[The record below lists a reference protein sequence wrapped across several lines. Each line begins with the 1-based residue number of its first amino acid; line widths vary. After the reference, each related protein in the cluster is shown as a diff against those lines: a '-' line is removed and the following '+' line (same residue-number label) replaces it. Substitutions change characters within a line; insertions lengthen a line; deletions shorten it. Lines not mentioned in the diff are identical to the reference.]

1 MKVGLRESLIIFL
14 VGLVGLLVGI
24 LITQKSSPEPVA
36 YQQPADDGKLS
47 KSYKE
52 ENLVAKIRDKAKDLQ
67 ACYFT
72 YLEISP
78 EVKEGMIK
86 ILFKIEENGLVG
98 KVQVTESDFKNSKL
112 SECVLEKF
120 ENTYLAP
127 PPLGINRY
135 ISHDLAFKLEETALK
150 EAKERELRNRPPKI
164 LPVN

>member
-1 MKVGLRESLIIFL
+1 MNIGQKEIVIIFL
-14 VGLVGLLVGI
+14 VGIICLLGGI
-24 LITQKSSPEPVA
+24 LISQKSSIEPAV

-47 KSYKE
+47 KNYKE

-67 ACYFT
+67 SCYFA
-72 YLEISP
+72 YLDTSP
-78 EVKEGMIK
+78 EIKEGLIK
-86 ILFKIEENGLVG
+86 ILFKVEENGLVG

-112 SECVLEKF
+112 SECVLAKF

-150 EAKERELRNRPPKI
+150 EAKERELRNRPPKV